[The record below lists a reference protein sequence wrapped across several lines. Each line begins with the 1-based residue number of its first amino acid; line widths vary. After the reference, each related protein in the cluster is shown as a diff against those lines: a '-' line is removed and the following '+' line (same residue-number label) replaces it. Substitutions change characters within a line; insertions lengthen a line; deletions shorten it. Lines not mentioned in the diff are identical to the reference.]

1 MWFRKKAPK
10 LIGELSECV
19 GCGCLMRTAR
29 KVVEVREE
37 EGSFTVHWLGSE
49 YTEPEPPSESYC
61 GRCAPDYDVK
71 GWIGPTPHYFRTEP
85 NIEVTEKG
93 KKLGGE

>member
-1 MWFRKKAPK
+1 MWFRKKASIF
-10 LIGELSECV
+10 LECF
-19 GCGCLMRTAR
+19 GCGCLMRRAR
-29 KVVEVREE
+29 KVVEVEWV
-37 EGSFTVHWLGSE
+37 EGPLLSTDTIISTYFSPRLSAE
-49 YTEPEPPSESYC
+49 DYC

-85 NIEVTEKG
+85 SRNIEVTEKG